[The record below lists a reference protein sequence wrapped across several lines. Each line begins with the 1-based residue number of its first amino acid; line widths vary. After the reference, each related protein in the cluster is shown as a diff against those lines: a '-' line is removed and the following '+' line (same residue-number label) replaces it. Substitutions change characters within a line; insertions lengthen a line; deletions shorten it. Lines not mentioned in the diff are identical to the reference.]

1 MVTRS
6 VYLGNGVRVIMHL
19 ATDQSITR
27 LRAQLRFDSSALQLM
42 SATPG
47 DLVPAAAGSPKVETR
62 GAGAQLD
69 VNTTSDEPVQ
79 GSGSLMVLQ
88 FKALQPRAASNIV
101 AMLNVLGGAGA
112 AVGNSTS
119 PPLKLA
125 ISAAR

>member
-1 MVTRS
+1 
-6 VYLGNGVRVIMHL
+6 
-19 ATDQSITR
+19 
-27 LRAQLRFDSSALQLM
+27 
-42 SATPG
+42 
-47 DLVPAAAGSPKVETR
+47 VETR

-101 AMLNVLGGAGA
+101 AMLNVLGGAGV
-112 AVGNSTS
+112 AVANSTS

>member
-1 MVTRS
+1 LKTLIENLLR
-6 VYLGNGVRVIMHL
+6 HAL
-19 ATDQSITR
+19 AR
-27 LRAQLRFDSSALQLM
+27 L
-42 SATPG
+42 PE

-62 GAGAQLD
+62 GSGAQLD

-101 AMLNVLGGAGA
+101 AMLNVLGGGGA